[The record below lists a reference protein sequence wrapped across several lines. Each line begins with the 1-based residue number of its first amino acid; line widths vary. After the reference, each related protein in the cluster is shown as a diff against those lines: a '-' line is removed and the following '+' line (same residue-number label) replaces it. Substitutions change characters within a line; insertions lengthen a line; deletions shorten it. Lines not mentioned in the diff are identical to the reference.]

1 MTKTAYAFGLLLAL
15 LALAVAGC
23 GGGGSTESS
32 MAETSESTTEASP
45 ETGQAVLTSAS
56 VSNLGTVLVNGEGLT
71 VYEFGKDQGTTSSC
85 YGECEKA
92 WPPVISKG
100 QPTAGEGASGSQL
113 GTTERK
119 DGSLQVTYAGHP
131 LYTFIEDKAPGE
143 ANGNGSE
150 AFGGQWWAIDQSG
163 SPVEGSAVGER
174 EAETEGG
181 GERAATPGIEPAPEL
196 LSHKES

>member
-1 MTKTAYAFGLLLAL
+1 MTRKAYAFGLLVAL

-23 GGGGSTESS
+23 GGGGS
-32 MAETSESTTEASP
+32 SESTTATNSESSKEASP

-56 VSNLGTVLVNGEGLT
+56 VSGLGTVLVNSEGLT
-71 VYEFGKDQGTTSSC
+71 VYQFLKDKGSTPSC
-85 YGECEKA
+85 YGACEEA

-100 QPTAGEGASGSQL
+100 KPTAGEGASASLL

-119 DGSLQVTYAGHP
+119 DGSLQVTYSGHP

-150 AFGGQWWAIDQSG
+150 AFGGLWWALDQEG
-163 SPVEGSAVGER
+163 LPVMSSAGGEG
-174 EAETEGG
+174 EAESEEGG
-181 GERAATPGIEPAPEL
+181 AGGY
-196 LSHKES
+196 SGY